1 MSDDDKATAIEIDEI
16 ETIFTLEWHTIDHT
30 DGWNDADKIVP
41 RASPS
46 PSVFLFKVSAFEIF
60 TTLICDLN

>member
-46 PSVFLFKVSAFEIF
+46 PSSFFY
-60 TTLICDLN
+60 